1 MARKR
6 DYEILARLKLKKKEL
21 EEQIKKKEAVI
32 LAHSPDL
39 KVETPHGVLSLV
51 ARHNYSIPDNHVLI
65 SKSVIDEND
74 FILNAKMSV
83 STLKKIVG
91 EKEFV
96 ELVELGVVSYDGIMN
111 YYTLKQNN
119 GN

>member
-32 LAHSPDL
+32 LAHSPNL

-51 ARHNYSIPDNHVLI
+51 TRHNYAIPNNYVLI
-65 SKSVIDEND
+65 SESGLDEND
-74 FILNAKMSV
+74 FITNAKLSA

-91 EKEFV
+91 EKEFT
-96 ELVELGVVSYDGIMN
+96 ELVESGVVSYNGITN